1 MANGTADI
9 LGIDLAVI
17 PNMVAH
23 DASALDLVKRT
34 RLLRQRMPGSDA
46 LEVSD
51 LRTMSERQNLAQA
64 LMLRMLTPRGS
75 LAALGHSSYGSRL
88 HELIGEHKTP
98 ATRNLCRAFI
108 LEVVAQEPR
117 VENQAVEITFHPKE
131 ETSSSF
137 VFTLAVKPLTGDAPI
152 GLTLEVGL

>member
-1 MANGTADI
+1 MANI
-9 LGIDLAVI
+9 LGVDLAVI

-23 DASALDLVKRT
+23 DASALDLVLKT
-34 RLLRQRMPGSDA
+34 RLVRQRLPGSDA
-46 LEVSD
+46 LQVSD
-51 LRTMSERQNLAQA
+51 LGLLSERENLAQA
-64 LMLRMLTPRGS
+64 LMLRLLTPRGT
-75 LAALGHSSYGSRL
+75 LAALGHATYGSRL
-88 HELIGEHKTP
+88 HELIGEHKTA

-117 VENQAVEITFHPKE
+117 VEDQAVEITFHPDE
-131 ETSSSF
+131 ETLSSF